1 MRALARTPPSA
12 RPPHRILLAV
22 LLAGAQAW
30 AAPPMARAAPVAGP
44 GEDPAL
50 SGAAPAPPEAPAER
64 AEPAPDAAARLQVVT
79 TLPIL
84 SELVL
89 AIGGKRVDV
98 QALADPR
105 QNPHFVEPRPTLMQ
119 RARKAEVFVEVGLQL
134 EPWARRV
141 IVGSG
146 NAAIQYGEPG
156 HIVSARGVTTLEV
169 PAKLT
174 REEGN
179 IHPYGNPYVWLDPLN
194 LRRMAENV
202 AAGLAEADPGHADEY
217 AAGLEAY
224 VGRLDRALFGERL
237 VEEVGGAK
245 LDRLARQQRLASF
258 LEQRGLTDQLGGWLA
273 RAAPLAGRQ
282 IVSYHTTWPY
292 LAQRFGFEVAA
303 EIEEK
308 PGIPPSARHRERVL
322 ELVRQRDVRTL
333 LIESYQDR
341 RVADWIA
348 ARSQARIVTVPIDV
362 GPEVGVAD
370 YFELIDRILGPLLAT
385 EAGD

>member
-1 MRALARTPPSA
+1 MRVGAATQRARCGGARSGRRALLGG
-12 RPPHRILLAV
+12 LLASA
-22 LLAGAQAW
+22 LAW
-30 AAPPMARAAPVAGP
+30 AGP
-44 GEDPAL
+44 A
-50 SGAAPAPPEAPAER
+50 SAAPAPAEEPVLAPGPKAGEL
-64 AEPAPDAAARLQVVT
+64 PAPDAATRPAARLQVVT

-84 SELVL
+84 AELVL
-89 AIGGKRVDV
+89 AIGGERVEV

-119 RARKAEVFVEVGLQL
+119 RARKAQVFVEVGLQL

-202 AAGLAEADPGHADEY
+202 AAGLAEVDPKHADDY
-217 AAGLEAY
+217 AQGLETY
-224 VGRLDRALFGERL
+224 VGRLDRALFGDRL
-237 VEEVGGAK
+237 VAEVGGAK
-245 LDRLARQQRLASF
+245 LDRLARQQRLAGF
-258 LEQRGLTDQLGGWLA
+258 LEQRELSDQLGGWLG
-273 RAAPLAGRQ
+273 RAAPLAGHE

-341 RVADWIA
+341 RAAEWIA
-348 ARSQARIVTVPIDV
+348 TRSQARILAVPIDV

-370 YFELIDRILGPLLAT
+370 YFELIDRILEPLLAM
-385 EAGD
+385 EAGH